1 VVVTDL
7 LVEDETVS
15 PEQLADYSVLSA
27 HFSSLGFVK
36 TLETSLEIERLG
48 VRSLGIRMDVTSE
61 ENIRDVVNK
70 VSEVFGGVD
79 ILVNNAAVMDGHGLL
94 ENQSTKT
101 WERDLRVNLTGAF
114 LCSRALWPGMKK
126 RNWGRIINLSSFTA
140 ESGAFALPGYGAS
153 KAGLLGLTRSL
164 ALEGARHGIT
174 VNAVMP
180 GFIATEAVNLYQ
192 QDMKDRICKRNPMKR
207 MGKPEEVASVVS
219 FLASDAAGY
228 INGVSLPVTGGMDLL
243 VF

>member
-1 VVVTDL
+1 
-7 LVEDETVS
+7 
-15 PEQLADYSVLSA
+15 
-27 HFSSLGFVK
+27 
-36 TLETSLEIERLG
+36 
-48 VRSLGIRMDVTSE
+48 
-61 ENIRDVVNK
+61 
-70 VSEVFGGVD
+70 
-79 ILVNNAAVMDGHGLL
+79 
-94 ENQSTKT
+94 
-101 WERDLRVNLTGAF
+101 
-114 LCSRALWPGMKK
+114 MKK
-126 RNWGRIINLSSFTA
+126 QSWGRIINLSSFTA
-140 ESGAFALPGYGAS
+140 ESGAFAQPGYGAS

-192 QDMKDRICKRNPMKR
+192 QDMKDRICQRNPMKR

-228 INGVSLPVTGGMDLL
+228 INGASIPVTGGMDLL